1 MYINI
6 LLFMLLKSEFKNVNL
21 NSTKKVNLKKYTYK
35 PMCLPVSRQPI

>member
-21 NSTKKVNLKKYTYK
+21 NSTKKVNLKKNIYK